1 MNEIIIA
8 LIAALTGSG
17 VSSIIVVLLQRKWAK
32 QDKHDE
38 RVDAI
43 NERVDALVDANKV
56 QMIDRVRWL
65 GRGYIEAGEIR
76 LEDKE
81 NLKAMHAAY
90 KRLGGNGHLD
100 TIMDEV
106 NHLKVV

>member
-1 MNEIIIA
+1 MNDLLLA

-17 VSSIIVVLLQRKWAK
+17 VSSIIVVLLQRKWSK
-32 QDKHDE
+32 QDQHD
-38 RVDAI
+38 
-43 NERVDALVDANKV
+43 ERVDALVDATKV

-65 GRGYIEAGEIR
+65 GRGYIEEGCIR

-81 NLKAMHAAY
+81 NLKEMYAAY

-100 TIMDEV
+100 TIMSEV
-106 NHLKVV
+106 DHLKVV

>member
-1 MNEIIIA
+1 MSEALIIA
-8 LIAALTGSG
+8 LIAAITGSG
-17 VSSIIVVLLQRKWAK
+17 VSSIIIVLLQRHWAK
-32 QDKHDE
+32 KDKHDE
-38 RVDAI
+38 RVDA
-43 NERVDALVDANKV
+43 LVDATKV

-65 GRGYIEAGEIR
+65 GRSYIEAGEIR

-81 NLKAMHAAY
+81 NLKEMYKAY

>member
-1 MNEIIIA
+1 MNEVLIA

-38 RVDAI
+38 RVDA
-43 NERVDALVDANKV
+43 LVEATKV

-81 NLKAMHAAY
+81 NLKEMYLAY

>member
-38 RVDAI
+38 RVDA
-43 NERVDALVDANKV
+43 LVDATKV
-56 QMIDRVRWL
+56 QMIDRVRSL

-81 NLKAMHAAY
+81 NLKEMYNAY

-100 TIMDEV
+100 TIMNEV
-106 NHLKVV
+106 DHVKVV

>member
-1 MNEIIIA
+1 MDDLILA
-8 LIAALTGSG
+8 LIAAFTGSG
-17 VSSIIVVLLQRKWAK
+17 VSSIIIVLLQRHWAK
-32 QDKHDE
+32 KDKHDE
-38 RVDAI
+38 RVDA
-43 NERVDALVDANKV
+43 LVDATKV

-65 GRGYIEAGEIR
+65 GRGYIEAGQIR

-81 NLKAMHAAY
+81 NLKEMYKTY

-106 NHLKVV
+106 DHLKVI

>member
-1 MNEIIIA
+1 MDNLIIA
-8 LIAALTGSG
+8 LIGALTGTG
-17 VSSIIVVLLQRKWAK
+17 VSSIVIVLLQRKWAK

-38 RVDAI
+38 RVDALI
-43 NERVDALVDANKV
+43 DANKV
-56 QMIDRVRWL
+56 LMIDKVRWL
-65 GRGYIEAGEIR
+65 GKKYISEGEIH

-81 NLKAMHAAY
+81 NLLEMHKAY

-106 NHLKVV
+106 DRLKVI

>member
-1 MNEIIIA
+1 MESIIIA
-8 LIAALTGSG
+8 LISALTGSG
-17 VSSIIVVLLQRKWAK
+17 VCSIVVVLLQRKWAK

-38 RVDAI
+38 RVDA
-43 NERVDALVDANKV
+43 LVEANKV
-56 QMIDRVRWL
+56 LMIDKVRYL
-65 GRGYIEAGEIR
+65 GKKYISEGEIH

-81 NLKAMHAAY
+81 NLLEMYGAY

-100 TIMDEV
+100 TIMNEV

>member
-1 MNEIIIA
+1 MNDLLLA
-8 LIAALTGSG
+8 LLAALTGSG

-32 QDKHDE
+32 QDRHD
-38 RVDAI
+38 
-43 NERVDALVDANKV
+43 ERVDALVDATKV

-65 GRGYIEAGEIR
+65 GRNYIEAGEIR

-81 NLKAMHAAY
+81 NLKEMYAAY

-100 TIMDEV
+100 TIMSEID
-106 NHLKVV
+106 HLRVV

>member
-1 MNEIIIA
+1 MNEVIIA

-32 QDKHDE
+32 QDQHD
-38 RVDAI
+38 
-43 NERVDALVDANKV
+43 ERVDALVDATKV

-81 NLKAMHAAY
+81 NLKEMHAAY

-100 TIMDEV
+100 TIIDEV
-106 NHLKVV
+106 NHLKVI